1 MLSINKKNA
10 MKIIN
15 QIIEL
20 KTATTLDFI
29 DITDKIQKK
38 IKEAGIKN
46 GIVNIQSMH
55 TTMAVIVNEAEPL
68 LIEDMKKLLE
78 KLAPRTYQYMHDN
91 FEIRTVNMCDGECA
105 NGHAHNKALHLPTS
119 TMMNII
125 KNGLQLGRWQRIFA
139 VELDRSRPRQV
150 ALQIIGE

>member
-1 MLSINKKNA
+1 

-15 QIIEL
+15 HIVNL
-20 KTATTLDFI
+20 KTAATLDFI
-29 DITDKIQKK
+29 DVTEKIQKIIRK
-38 IKEAGIKN
+38 SGIKK
-46 GIVNIQSMH
+46 GVINIQSLH

-68 LIEDMKKLLE
+68 LIADMKKILE
-78 KLAPRTYQYMHDN
+78 KLAPRTYRYAHDN

-119 TMMNII
+119 TMINVLD
-125 KNGLQLGRWQRIFA
+125 NQLQLGQWQKIFA
-139 VELDRSRPRQV
+139 VELDRSRPRQI